1 MPLAR
6 ARAGLLTALTV
17 ATLALAACSAAPE
30 PAVTEEAL
38 PSPNATS
45 PAPTVTSEPTK
56 DPEPVS
62 VGVPTCEGI
71 IPDSLIAEFEAEGW
85 SFEEDSFRVGG
96 LEIAE
101 GVQCLWGDF
110 TIASDHVQLF
120 GWAPITSEESGIAQA
135 DLVAAGWRSETDD
148 RGVIVTESADTTVA
162 TDDEGYG
169 LTYLFGD
176 GWVKYA
182 DTKQSLVLV
191 EWPRS

>member
-1 MPLAR
+1 MPLSPV
-6 ARAGLLTALTV
+6 RAGLLTALTV
-17 ATLALAACSAAPE
+17 AALTLVACSATPE
-30 PAVTEEAL
+30 PVVTEDAL
-38 PSPNATS
+38 PSPNATT
-45 PAPTVTSEPTK
+45 PEPTATPDPTK

-62 VGVPTCEGI
+62 IGVPTCEGI
-71 IPDSLIAEFEAEGW
+71 IPQSLIAEYEAAGW
-85 SFEEDSFRVGG
+85 SVEESTFRVGG
-96 LEIAE
+96 LEITE

-110 TIASDHVQLF
+110 TVASDHVQLF
-120 GWAPITSEESGIAQA
+120 GWAPITSEESGAAQA
-135 DLVAAGWRSETDD
+135 ELVSAGWRSETDD
-148 RGVIVTESADTTVA
+148 RGVIVTESTDTTVA